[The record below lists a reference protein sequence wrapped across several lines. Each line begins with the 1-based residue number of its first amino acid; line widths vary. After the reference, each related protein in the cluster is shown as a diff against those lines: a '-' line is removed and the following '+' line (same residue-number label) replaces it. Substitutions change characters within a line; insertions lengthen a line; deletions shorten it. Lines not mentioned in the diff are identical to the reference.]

1 MLIAREELRS
11 HPLVVDALHK
21 AWDLLVEAR
30 GGASGQS
37 IEREAYI
44 AMFRK
49 TYLLFKAQRREGYLE
64 AESCL
69 AEVRTMLGASLSLE
83 RGRKSPSLVSLCRT
97 PLSLS
102 LSLSLSCLSLQRAF
116 LAREPLS
123 PLFSLERPRAVPAP
137 GRACDMATV
146 CERVRARGARAW
158 DRSGG

>member
-102 LSLSLSCLSLQRAF
+102 LSLSLSLVPF
-116 LAREPLS
+116 S
-123 PLFSLERPRAVPAP
+123 PEGLPR
-137 GRACDMATV
+137 
-146 CERVRARGARAW
+146 
-158 DRSGG
+158 